1 MRFANVR
8 ELKNKTLEI
17 LKLAEKEEVVVTSR
31 GKPSAIIRGITEED
45 FEDYLLE
52 NNPKF
57 RDCLREG
64 EKRIFGTRW
73 CQHRRISKEEKVEAS
88 TSCEIGSFTSRFSGL
103 GWIWKW
109 EWLPRFFRNA
119 LTPQY

>member
-8 ELKNKTLEI
+8 ELKNKTSAL

-31 GKPSAIIRGITEED
+31 GKPAAIIRGITEED

-57 RDCLREG
+57 LAALEKAREEYLNHDG
-64 EKRIFGTRW
+64 ISIDQYLKKRK
-73 CQHRRISKEEKVEAS
+73 SKH
-88 TSCEIGSFTSRFSGL
+88 G
-103 GWIWKW
+103 
-109 EWLPRFFRNA
+109 
-119 LTPQY
+119 